1 MISRRAECNCGQLSA
16 VCSGEPVLISICH
29 CLACKRRTG
38 SAFSFNARFEDA
50 RVSVQGTSTEFTRVG
65 DEGGRSTYSFCP
77 KCGATVFYRNDSEPG
92 IIAIPAGGF
101 ADPSFPPPR
110 LSFYHESRRCTWA
123 EVRADPLNTFD

>member
-65 DEGGRSTYSFCP
+65 DEGGRSSYSFCP